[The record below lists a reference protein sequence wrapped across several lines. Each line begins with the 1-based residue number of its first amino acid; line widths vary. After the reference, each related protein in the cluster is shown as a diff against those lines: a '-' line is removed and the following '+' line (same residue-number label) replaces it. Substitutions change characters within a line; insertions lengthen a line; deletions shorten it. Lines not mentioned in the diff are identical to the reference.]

1 MKNNEE
7 KNTFTV
13 INDEGREITCDV
25 LFTFDSDETKKSYI
39 VYTDNT
45 KDKDGNIQVYASIFN
60 PDSDDTTELLPIE
73 SDKEWKVIETIL
85 ESLQEEIK
93 NSANGNNDDNSS
105 NN

>member
-1 MKNNEE
+1 MEE

-13 INDEGREITCDV
+13 IGEDGKKVLCNV

-45 KDKDGNIQVYASIFN
+45 KDSQGNVRVYASIYN
-60 PDSDDTTELLPIE
+60 PKNVDDMELLPIE
-73 SDKEWKVIETIL
+73 TEKEWKVIETIL

-93 NSANGNNDDNSS
+93 NQTSEDNSS
-105 NN
+105 TN